1 MVINKSKALALFFT
15 TCVVTRIASSIYYIE
30 DADSLRFALGIL
42 DYDVV
47 KYQPHFPGYPVYCFL
62 VKIFYFFTNSLA
74 ISFSIVGGVAVFC
87 IIYFISKILDINL
100 QTFSGLVFCGVVF
113 FNPLVW
119 LMSNRYMPD
128 LFGLALATVSFYYLS
143 AKSNIKDISLG
154 LLFAGLLAG
163 VRLSY
168 MPILIVPAFYK
179 FFKSEYKIYL
189 ISAFTLGCSLWIIP
203 LISITGLEN
212 LIIAASK
219 QTEGHFSDFGGT
231 IFTENNW
238 LKRLAAI
245 MRSIWA
251 DGLGGYWAERSWQ
264 TMALSLPMVYIL
276 WCGIKELRLRID
288 KKTILVFISF
298 GVVYAIW
305 IYFFQNVLH
314 KSRHVLPLLIP
325 SFIILHRGSLNL
337 INVKSIL
344 STSILIIF
352 FISLI
357 SITSN
362 LVLQHKKYNAITR
375 VKNEIL
381 TADFQYPIA
390 STPLVNYYLKQH
402 GIKNQFLDIK
412 SNEDI
417 KSIMSLEESELF
429 LIGNFKENFL
439 GNYNIISDSV
449 YYHNPYVNRMW
460 SKLNTYMLNRHE

>member
-1 MVINKSKALALFFT
+1 
-15 TCVVTRIASSIYYIE
+15 
-30 DADSLRFALGIL
+30 
-42 DYDVV
+42 
-47 KYQPHFPGYPVYCFL
+47 
-62 VKIFYFFTNSLA
+62 
-74 ISFSIVGGVAVFC
+74 
-87 IIYFISKILDINL
+87 
-100 QTFSGLVFCGVVF
+100 
-113 FNPLVW
+113 
-119 LMSNRYMPD
+119 
-128 LFGLALATVSFYYLS
+128 
-143 AKSNIKDISLG
+143 
-154 LLFAGLLAG
+154 
-163 VRLSY
+163 
-168 MPILIVPAFYK
+168 
-179 FFKSEYKIYL
+179 
-189 ISAFTLGCSLWIIP
+189 
-203 LISITGLEN
+203 
-212 LIIAASK
+212 
-219 QTEGHFSDFGGT
+219 
-231 IFTENNW
+231 
-238 LKRLAAI
+238 

-264 TMALSLPMVYIL
+264 TMALSLPTVYIL

-288 KKTILVFISF
+288 KKTILLFISF

-314 KSRHVLPLLIP
+314 KSRHVLPLLVP
-325 SFIILHRGSLNL
+325 SFIILHRGLLNL

-344 STSILIIF
+344 STSILIMF
-352 FISLI
+352 FTSLI

-417 KSIMSLEESELF
+417 KSIIALGESELF

-439 GNYNIISDSV
+439 SNYNIISDSV

-460 SKLNTYMLNRHE
+460 SKLNTYRLNRHE